1 MPQPKNNMNIAV
13 FRRTAVHGRLMMK
26 VLMLRHSIAT
36 DTKIHYER
44 GRHMHEIHISL
55 CSRVQ
60 AIGGCMGLGKQ
71 VAASASRFKLETK
84 SQGTKTLAIIVQPHP
99 VRLFTTSLSPSD
111 DLGSGH
117 V

>member
-1 MPQPKNNMNIAV
+1 M
-13 FRRTAVHGRLMMK
+13 G
-26 VLMLRHSIAT
+26 HSIAT
-36 DTKIHYER
+36 ETKIHYER
-44 GRHMHEIHISL
+44 GEHMHGIHISL

-84 SQGTKTLAIIVQPHP
+84 SQGTKTLAITVQRHP
-99 VRLFTTSLSPSD
+99 ARLFTTSLSPSD